1 MCKLGTHYKQF
12 QDFIAKY
19 SGKPSLPSTEVPK
32 TTPENELKD
41 GLYIRALCVGLDSVL
56 DSYRK
61 VLLRLEQEVLRDVHL
76 PLSHIQQALEEFH
89 PVFTEL
95 SVLLDQLIARRVHG
109 CHLLEVLHHRSVCG
123 IPHVRDTI
131 LQITQICHCV
141 MYKQLTAWLLHGML
155 LDKYKEF
162 YIHQVPRQVE
172 EEVKAQDVASLNT
185 PDIPDKQLQEALKLT
200 EESSSSESCQW
211 SFAINPGMLPSYIPT
226 RVADKILFVGEAVQ
240 MFENKKQ
247 KSSSKYRGSI
257 LQAQEEEFSSDFYR
271 LQQQS
276 MFSLPAFEESI
287 DKIRGC
293 VAQHLWTL
301 VVEDSDLLGQLNT
314 LKDFFLLGRGEL
326 FLAFIDH
333 SQHLLRVPPTPTTE
347 HDVNVAF
354 QQAAHKVLMEDEALS
369 MFKLTIAT
377 KPQSKTAGKKP
388 ENVGQTSGWSSLG
401 MAFSVQWPLHI
412 LFTQSVLDK
421 YNTMFKFLLNVKRV
435 QLELQQ
441 CWATQMQQKH
451 HMSQRWDANKWRL
464 RNNMAFLLD
473 NLQYYLQVDVLESQ
487 FTALIQK
494 IQSTRDFEEVRFA
507 HDQFLASLMAQSFL
521 LMKPVR
527 HCLNE
532 ILDVCHSFCT
542 LLMQSV
548 TMTARE
554 ISYMERIAQGFNR
567 QSSLLFKIL
576 SGVRSHQTS
585 PHLSQFMLRL
595 DFNKFYSQSGGLLG
609 SFTYRGTSTQD
620 QNKSS

>member
-1 MCKLGTHYKQF
+1 MCQLGTHYRQF
-12 QDFIAKY
+12 QEFITAY
-19 SGKPSLPSTEVPK
+19 SGKPSLPHSVI
-32 TTPENELKD
+32 ENETSKNELDD
-41 GLYIRALCVGLDSVL
+41 GLYIRALCVGLDTVL
-56 DSYRK
+56 DNYRK
-61 VLLRLEQEVLRDVHL
+61 VLLRLEQEVLEDVHL
-76 PLSHIQQALEEFH
+76 PLSHIQQALEVFH
-89 PVFTEL
+89 PVFKEFT
-95 SVLLDQLIARRVHG
+95 VLLTQLESRHVHG
-109 CHLLEVLHHRSVCG
+109 CHLLEVLHNRSICG
-123 IPHVRDTI
+123 IPHVRDAL
-131 LQITQICHCV
+131 LQVAQICHCV

-155 LDKYKEF
+155 LDKYDEL
-162 YIHQVPRQVE
+162 YIHQVPRVIE
-172 EEVKAQDVASLNT
+172 EESAVAEAKGKDTS
-185 PDIPDKQLQEALKLT
+185 PGDIPDKQLQEKLS
-200 EESSSSESCQW
+200 EDSSSESCQW
-211 SFAINPGMLPSYIPT
+211 TFAINLSMLPSYIPA

-240 MFENKKQ
+240 MFENKK
-247 KSSSKYRGSI
+247 KKTASKYRGSI
-257 LQAQEEEFSSDFYR
+257 LQSHEQEFSTDLYK

-276 MFSLPAFEESI
+276 MFSLPAFEECI
-287 DKIRGC
+287 DKIRRC

-301 VVEDSDLLGQLNT
+301 VIEDSDLIGQLNT
-314 LKDFFLLGRGEL
+314 IKDFYLLGRGEL
-326 FLAFIDH
+326 FLVFIDM
-333 SQHLLRVPPTPTTE
+333 SQNLLKAPPTPTTE
-347 HDVNVAF
+347 HDINSAF
-354 QQAAHKVLMEDEALS
+354 KQAAHKVLMEDEAFS
-369 MFKLTIAT
+369 MFKLTVT
-377 KPQSKTAGKKP
+377 KAQTKTTGKKP
-388 ENVGQTSGWSSLG
+388 EIAAQTTGWASLG
-401 MAFSVQWPLHI
+401 MSFSVQWPLHI

-421 YNTMFKFLLNVKRV
+421 YNTVFKFLLNVKRV

-451 HMSQRWDANKWRL
+451 HLTGRWDSSKWRL

-487 FTALIQK
+487 FSGLIQK

-532 ILDVCHSFCT
+532 ILDICHSFCT
-542 LLMQSV
+542 LLMQTV

-609 SFTYRGTSTQD
+609 SFTYRRIED
-620 QNKSS
+620 DN